1 MIIGRWSTTAILVTL
16 SQEARAS
23 QLRCWKYISLRI
35 SPDNRPKKQSSIIC
49 WHFYT
54 EGGHWEQLCGFG
66 GERGRREALEEMSKE
81 VQEKQGVGTLL
92 NNLFWNKGS
101 LQKIEMS
108 VFSLKLSQ
116 VWSWL
121 WCQSANWSAFQLTS
135 HCSQYSTQVNFHV
148 LGFKSEIFHQINK
161 DMAEAIKDQLR
172 NSLRCQRH
180 FTRQTSSSILNF
192 CSHVAENPNINQDG
206 WKFRVQ
212 KDSNMQK
219 KKREMQAYMQI

>member
-1 MIIGRWSTTAILVTL
+1 
-16 SQEARAS
+16 
-23 QLRCWKYISLRI
+23 
-35 SPDNRPKKQSSIIC
+35 
-49 WHFYT
+49 
-54 EGGHWEQLCGFG
+54 
-66 GERGRREALEEMSKE
+66 
-81 VQEKQGVGTLL
+81 
-92 NNLFWNKGS
+92 
-101 LQKIEMS
+101 MS

-161 DMAEAIKDQLR
+161 DIAEAIKDQLR
-172 NSLRCQRH
+172 DSLRCQRH
-180 FTRQTSSSILNF
+180 FTRQTSSSILSF
-192 CSHVAENPNINQDG
+192 CSHAAENPNINQDG

-219 KKREMQAYMQI
+219 KGNASIRANIGQKLIKVSIAAILCELGELHTGGAPLSWAGRSSQMRAFC